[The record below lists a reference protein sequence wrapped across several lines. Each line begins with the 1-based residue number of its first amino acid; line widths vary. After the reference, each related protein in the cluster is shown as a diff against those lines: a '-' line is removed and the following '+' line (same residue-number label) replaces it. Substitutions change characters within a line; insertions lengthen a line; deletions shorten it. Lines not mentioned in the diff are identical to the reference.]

1 MIERAMVMAEE
12 DVLVPENFPLKM
24 RPEKESPSPK
34 MEELF
39 DGFSLKTGKEILENH
54 LIRRAM
60 AATGGN
66 RTRASQL
73 LEISHP
79 SLLSKLKTYNIP

>member
-12 DVLVPENFPLKM
+12 DVLIPENFPLKM
-24 RPEKESPSPK
+24 QPEVKNPAPK
-34 MEELF
+34 IEDIF
-39 DGFSLKTGKEILENH
+39 NGFSLKAGKETLENH
-54 LIRRAM
+54 LIRRAL

-66 RTRASQL
+66 RTKASRL

-79 SLLSKLKTYNIP
+79 SLLSKLKTYHII